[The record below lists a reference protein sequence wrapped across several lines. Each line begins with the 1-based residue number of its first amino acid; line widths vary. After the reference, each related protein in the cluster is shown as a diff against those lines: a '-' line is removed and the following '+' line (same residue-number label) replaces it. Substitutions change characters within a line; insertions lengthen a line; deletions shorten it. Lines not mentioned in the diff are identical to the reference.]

1 MWLVDCVLGVHFR
14 LVRGGVGGG
23 VNIVLAFFRAS
34 LIDWGRFYIFV

>member
-23 VNIVLAFFRAS
+23 CEYGAS
-34 LIDWGRFYIFV
+34 FL